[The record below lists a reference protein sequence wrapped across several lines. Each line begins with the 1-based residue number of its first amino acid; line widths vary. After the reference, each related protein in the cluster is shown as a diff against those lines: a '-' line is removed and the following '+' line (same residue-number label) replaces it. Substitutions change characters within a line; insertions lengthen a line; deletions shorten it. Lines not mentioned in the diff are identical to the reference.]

1 MNYFRA
7 QMPIGRRELPTLC
20 LVIVGALLPLGSFD
34 AYALHLLSMIAIGGI
49 LALGLQLLVG
59 GAGLLSIGQAAFYG
73 VGAYTSGLL
82 TTKLGHPFVVGFF
95 CAGVLAAI
103 TSLLMVPITRLR
115 GAYLAVATLGFTLIV
130 HLVLKNEDW
139 LTGGAFGLMN
149 IPRPS
154 IAGIEIVSPVA
165 TYYLCLVVLAMVAI
179 AMLRLHDS
187 RFGRAISAIRQDE
200 TAAQACGVSL
210 VYYKSVCFVI
220 AALVSGFAGALYA
233 HEARYLSPN
242 DFSFLKSMDI
252 LIMIVIGGIGSVE
265 GASLGAAVVVL
276 LPEYLHVV
284 DNYRMV
290 IYGAI
295 LVGAMFVG
303 TGGLASPLQRL
314 IARVSHGR

>member
-1 MNYFRA
+1 MNYLRA
-7 QMPIGRRELPTLC
+7 QLSIGRRELPTLG
-20 LVIVGALLPLGSFD
+20 LLIAGAVLPLANFD
-34 AYALHLLSMIAIGGI
+34 AYTLHLLSMIAIGGI

-82 TTKLGHPFVVGFF
+82 TTKLGHPFVVGFL

-154 IAGIEIVSPVA
+154 LAGIEIVSPVA
-165 TYYLCLVVLAMVAI
+165 TYYLCLVILALVAI

-187 RFGRAISAIRQDE
+187 RFGRAIGAIRQDE
-200 TAAQACGVSL
+200 IAAQACGVSL

-242 DFSFLKSMDI
+242 DFNFLKSMDI

-265 GASLGAAVVVL
+265 GAILGAAVVVL

-314 IARVSHGR
+314 VARVSHGH